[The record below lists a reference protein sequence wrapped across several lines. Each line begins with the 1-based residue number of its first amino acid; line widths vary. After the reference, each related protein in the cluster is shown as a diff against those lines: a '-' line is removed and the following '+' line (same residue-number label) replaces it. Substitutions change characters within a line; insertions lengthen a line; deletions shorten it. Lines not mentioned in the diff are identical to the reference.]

1 MENFAPSSSHFLVL
15 FLAIILLIAIKVI
28 EVIIRVLAQAFQ
40 YFIILCVFASI
51 VYYIFFSPKVPDSIE
66 KTMLENRGIQTLVPD
81 NSKQYGVDSILL
93 KTHPDSLRQP
103 ARSVPLKKN
112 QY

>member
-1 MENFAPSSSHFLVL
+1 MENFAPSYSHFLVL
-15 FLAIILLIAIKVI
+15 FLAIILIIAIKVI

-51 VYYIFFSPKVPDSIE
+51 VYYIFFSRKVPNTIE
-66 KTMLENRGIQTLVPD
+66 KTTPENRVIQTPVPD
-81 NSKQYGVDSILL
+81 NFKQSRVDSTLL
-93 KTHPDSLRQP
+93 PIHPDSLRQP